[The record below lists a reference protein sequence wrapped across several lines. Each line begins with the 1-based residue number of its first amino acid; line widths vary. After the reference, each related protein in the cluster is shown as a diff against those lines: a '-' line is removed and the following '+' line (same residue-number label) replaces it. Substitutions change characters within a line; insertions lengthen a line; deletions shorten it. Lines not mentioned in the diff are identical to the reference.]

1 MRFDCTSDVYINY
14 GYLLVSVKLTQC
26 IGQINI
32 KTYIYICTSWYIFYF
47 IQFQILKKMVAVIQ
61 PINKHFIN

>member
-1 MRFDCTSDVYINY
+1 MYWLDKY
-14 GYLLVSVKLTQC
+14 Q
-26 IGQINI
+26 NI
-32 KTYIYICTSWYIFYF
+32 YIYILYVCVCTSWYIFYF

>member
-26 IGQINI
+26 IGEINI
-32 KTYIYICTSWYIFYF
+32 KTYIYIYVQVGIYF
-47 IQFQILKKMVAVIQ
+47 ILFSFRFKKKWLQ
-61 PINKHFIN
+61 

>member
-26 IGQINI
+26 IGQINN

-47 IQFQILKKMVAVIQ
+47 IQFQI
-61 PINKHFIN
+61 